1 MLDTPVL
8 WWLASRLPVLLPGR
22 LLHHTALRALR
33 AGDHAAAE
41 RLFESA
47 AARYRRDLEVE
58 PLARLRVHQLIA
70 RLHATAGSLR
80 APELR
85 QGIEERLLR
94 LDDIESLAPPFV
106 LVPASRLLASLGPGV
121 ASTDAADTWRAAA

>member
-1 MLDTPVL
+1 MLDTPVF
-8 WWLASRLPVLLPGR
+8 WWLASRLPVLPGR
-22 LLHHTALRALR
+22 LLHQTALRALR

-41 RLFESA
+41 RLFEAA

-70 RLHATAGSLR
+70 RLHAAAGLPEV
-80 APELR
+80 PELR

-94 LDDIESLAPPFV
+94 LDDIESLAPPFA
-106 LVPASRLLASLGPGV
+106 LVPAPRLLASLGPGV
-121 ASTDAADTWRAAA
+121 ASPDAVDAWRAAA